1 MNKMDGDYFA
11 VVSYYYI
18 CDVSANP
25 LQVVGSLPKQNTHI
39 GTSLLRNSTC
49 NDI

>member
-1 MNKMDGDYFA
+1 MFQYFIRLVLVLLYLSMNKMDGDYSA

-25 LQVVGSLPKQNTHI
+25 
-39 GTSLLRNSTC
+39 
-49 NDI
+49 